1 MKKKV
6 VVAGHICLDITPV
19 FPEKKVDQLS
29 DILSPGKLIHMGAAD
44 VHTGGC
50 VANTGLAMKLLG
62 ADVTLM
68 CKLGKDA
75 FGQMVMNL
83 LEDYHVNCSVI
94 CSENEATSYSVILA
108 VPGIDR
114 IFLHNPGANNTFMAK
129 DISREV
135 LEETA
140 LFHFGYPSL
149 MRNMYRNDGEELLN
163 VMKCAKEAG
172 CATSLDM
179 ASVDPNSDAGIVDWE
194 KILEKVLPYVDFFV
208 PSVEELCY
216 MLDRERFIEWQK
228 RAAGR
233 DITEILDIETDV
245 KPLARQCMDFGTKV
259 LLVKCGAPGMYYRT
273 ADKLSL
279 EQVSERIE
287 LNIDNWAAEVLLP
300 YGPLEEVSYY
310 LLPMAKKANVPVVIH
325 LDHGLRKETCIQ
337 ALELG
342 FSSIMYDCSTDS
354 YEDNVK
360 KVKEMADIA
369 HSYGATI
376 EGELGHV
383 GDNPDSAE
391 GNFHLDD
398 PSRFFTDPK
407 MAKDYVDKTGVDALA
422 IAVGNAHGAYKLPPK
437 LDFNR
442 IRTIAQT
449 VDVPLVL
456 HGGSGLTDNDFKHAI
471 QEGISKVNIF
481 TDINVAAVK
490 AEFERFSSMDKG
502 LIDLIPAAVEAVKQ
516 ESMKKMKLF
525 SSDGKAGLY
534 GKATFGSRISMT
546 HEEEE
551 ELTRMVAQEVL
562 KYLQKR

>member
-1 MKKKV
+1 MLANLNDVLYPAKKHHYAV
-6 VVAGHICLDITPV
+6 
-19 FPEKKVDQLS
+19 
-29 DILSPGKLIHMGAAD
+29 
-44 VHTGGC
+44 
-50 VANTGLAMKLLG
+50 GLFNA
-62 ADVTLM
+62 V
-68 CKLGKDA
+68 
-75 FGQMVMNL
+75 NL
-83 LEDYHVNCSVI
+83 E
-94 CSENEATSYSVILA
+94 
-108 VPGIDR
+108 
-114 IFLHNPGANNTFMAK
+114 
-129 DISREV
+129 
-135 LEETA
+135 
-140 LFHFGYPSL
+140 
-149 MRNMYRNDGEELLN
+149 
-163 VMKCAKEAG
+163 
-172 CATSLDM
+172 
-179 ASVDPNSDAGIVDWE
+179 
-194 KILEKVLPYVDFFV
+194 
-208 PSVEELCY
+208 
-216 MLDRERFIEWQK
+216 
-228 RAAGR
+228 
-233 DITEILDIETDV
+233 
-245 KPLARQCMDFGTKV
+245 LARGIISAAESTGSPVIMGT
-259 LLVKCGAPGMYYRT
+259 
-273 ADKLSL
+273 
-279 EQVSERIE
+279 
-287 LNIDNWAAEVLLP
+287 AEVLLP

-391 GNFHLDD
+391 ENSNLDD

-456 HGGSGLTDNDFKHAI
+456 HGGSGLTDNDFKRAI